1 MKLRLAVSLLS
12 IALAPM
18 LLAKTKMLVEDPD
31 NVVVGRYAITA
42 SQRVEAQQ
50 AAEAFLASSKL
61 SEIQK
66 AYAVRYIGVDAGPLT
81 AGQASKQPASIAKAA
96 RRLGHYGVAYDGN
109 QPTRVI
115 AIYDAIRHRVIHG
128 RLYTVTEVPA
138 RYDYMRMDDELVM
151 YVGSFGGEGKDS
163 LRK

>member
-50 AAEAFLASSKL
+50 AAEAFLASGKL
-61 SEIQK
+61 PEIQK
-66 AYAVRYIGVDAGPLT
+66 AYAVRYLAVDAALAPEQSSREPQSMT
-81 AGQASKQPASIAKAA
+81 VAEK
-96 RRLGHYGVAYDGN
+96 RFNRYGVEVDPN
-109 QPTRVI
+109 QSTRPVV
-115 AIYDAIRHRVIHG
+115 IYDTMYHRVIHG
-128 RLYTVTEVPA
+128 RLYTVIWLPEK
-138 RYDYMRMDDELVM
+138 YYYLRMDDYVVM
-151 YVGSFGGEGKDS
+151 YIGSWAGEGKES
-163 LRK
+163 LQK